1 MAGFLTVSGRVAAM
15 PGANI
20 DTDVIMPKTF
30 LKGIDRSGLAAG
42 LFHDL
47 RFDETGAVRG
57 DFILNHPGMA
67 DTRFLLVGPN
77 FGCGSSREHAV
88 WGMLQYGIRG
98 IIGSSYGAI
107 FADNAANNGL
117 LLLSLPETQIAALA
131 DELVDG
137 AGMMTVDLDAQR
149 IELGAYAADFDID
162 SAARRALMQGLDRI
176 GETLTH
182 APRIRAFEEA
192 YLARRPWLRDGD
204 RDRAD
209 SLS

>member
-1 MAGFLTVSGRVAAM
+1 MERFIRLSGRAAAM
-15 PGANI
+15 PAANI

-47 RFDETGAVRG
+47 RFDESGAVRD
-57 DFILNHPGMA
+57 DFILNRA
-67 DTRFLLVGPN
+67 DMTETRFLLVGPN

-117 LLLSLPETQIAALA
+117 LLLSLPTAEIAALMA
-131 DELVDG
+131 ELGDG
-137 AGMMTVDLDAQR
+137 AGEMTVDLDAQR
-149 IELGAYAADFDID
+149 IAMGAYAAGFDID
-162 SAARRALMQGLDRI
+162 PATRRTLMLGLDRI

-182 APRIRAFEEA
+182 ADRIRAFEKA
-192 YLARRPWLRDGD
+192 YLGRKPWLMGAER
-204 RDRAD
+204 
-209 SLS
+209 

>member
-1 MAGFLTVSGRVAAM
+1 MERFIRLSGRAAAM
-15 PGANI
+15 PAANI
-20 DTDVIMPKTF
+20 DTDVIMPKAF

-47 RFDETGAVRG
+47 RFDEGGTVRD
-57 DFILNHPGMA
+57 DFILNRADMA
-67 DTRFLLVGPN
+67 ETRFLLVGPN

-117 LLLSLPETQIAALA
+117 LLLSLPLEQVAALMA
-131 DELVDG
+131 ELGDG
-137 AGMMTVDLDAQR
+137 AGEMTIDLDAQR
-149 IELGAYAADFDID
+149 IAMGGYAADFDID
-162 SAARRALMQGLDRI
+162 PATRRALMLGLDRI

-182 APRIRAFEEA
+182 ADRIRAFEKT
-192 YLARRPWLRDGD
+192 YLGRKPWLMGAASDEH
-204 RDRAD
+204 
-209 SLS
+209 

>member
-1 MAGFLTVSGRVAAM
+1 MERFVSLSGPVAAL
-15 PGANI
+15 PAANI
-20 DTDVIMPKTF
+20 DTDVIMPKAF
-30 LKGIDRSGLAAG
+30 LKGIDRSGLAIG

-47 RFDETGAVRG
+47 RFDEGGAVRE
-57 DFILNHPGMA
+57 DFILNRPDMV

-117 LLLSLPETQIAALA
+117 LLLSLPSEEVAALTA
-131 DELVDG
+131 ELDEG
-137 AGMMTVDLDAQR
+137 AGHMTVDLEAQR
-149 IELGAYAADFDID
+149 IMMGSYAGSFAID
-162 SAARRALMQGLDRI
+162 PATRRALMLGLDRI

-182 APRIRAFEEA
+182 ADRIRTFEEA
-192 YLARRPWLRDGD
+192 YLGRKPWLMSADGD
-204 RDRAD
+204 AD
-209 SLS
+209 

>member
-1 MAGFLTVSGRVAAM
+1 MERFIRLSGRAAAM
-15 PGANI
+15 PAANI
-20 DTDVIMPKTF
+20 DTDVIMPKAF

-47 RFDETGAVRG
+47 RFDENGAVRD
-57 DFILNHPGMA
+57 DFILNRPDMA
-67 DTRFLLVGPN
+67 ETRFLLVGPN

-117 LLLSLPETQIAALA
+117 LLLSLPLEQVAALMA
-131 DELVDG
+131 ELGDW
-137 AGMMTVDLDAQR
+137 AGEMTVDLDAQR
-149 IELGAYAADFDID
+149 IAMGGYAAGVDID
-162 SAARRALMQGLDRI
+162 PATRRALMLGLDRI

-182 APRIRAFEEA
+182 ADRIRAFEKA
-192 YLARRPWLRDGD
+192 YLGRKPWLMGAER
-204 RDRAD
+204 
-209 SLS
+209 